1 MSFWSS
7 QTITDRANNNKVI
20 EPFYESRVKES
31 AYSLSVGNEM
41 YITSNSDAKF
51 ETRAKVKL
59 DENKVYII
67 PPGQFAYILTAEV
80 LKIPNNCLSF
90 ISMKFSIK
98 AKGLINVSGFHVDP
112 GYHGKLI
119 FAVYNAGGQDVKI
132 RKGDNIFLIWFA
144 NLDEE
149 DKSCRNKPEDIKKDT
164 QIYINP
170 SDKIELD
177 KIPTK
182 FIDAAQNAETLKNIS
197 NKQKDLEKQVNVST
211 VRATLILS
219 LLIPFNLWLIKY
231 VTDKY
236 HKKITSYISNTQ
248 NYYDIFTILAYFISI
263 IIILELIFFII
274 KNSFSVKIIK
284 FIWRLITTGFNH
296 FRIWFKKHY

>member
-7 QTITDRANNNKVI
+7 QTIIKRCGSDKLI
-20 EPFYESRVKES
+20 EPFSKSQVKES

-51 ETRAKVKL
+51 ETRTKVKL
-59 DENKVYII
+59 DKNKVYII

-80 LKIPNNCLSF
+80 LKIPSNCLSF
-90 ISMKFSIK
+90 ISMKFNIK

-144 NLDEE
+144 DLDEE
-149 DKSCRNKPEDIKKDT
+149 DELYRKEHEN
-164 QIYINP
+164 
-170 SDKIELD
+170 IELN

-182 FIDAAQNAETLKNIS
+182 FISAAQNAETLKNIS
-197 NKQKDLEKQVNVST
+197 NIQKDLEKQVNVST
-211 VRATLILS
+211 VRATLLLS
-219 LLIPFNLWLIKY
+219 LLIPFNLWLIRY

-236 HKKITSYISNTQ
+236 QQEITNYINNIQ
-248 NYYDIFTILAYFISI
+248 NFYDIFTILTYFISI
-263 IIILELIFFII
+263 VIILELIFFILR
-274 KNSFSVKIIK
+274 NSFSLKIFK